1 MAIIRP
7 YGIHES
13 NEEKITCN
21 FESDFHFKVGVKDFV
36 PGLKYDVKE
45 WLSKI
50 SAQELE
56 SPKLIQ
62 GEIRSAATKNGETKG
77 VRLIKK

>member
-1 MAIIRP
+1 MTQFIRSLQ
-7 YGIHES
+7 GEHS
-13 NEEKITCN
+13 VCLK
-21 FESDFHFKVGVKDFV
+21 KL

-62 GEIRSAATKNGETKG
+62 GEIRSAATKNDETKG
-77 VRLIKK
+77 VRLVKK